1 MKFDDWMAAQN
12 PKYKPSDDTV
22 ALRLLRDCWRTAEY
36 HSAGAQ
42 ERELMI
48 ELMRAKCRKVGAGE
62 TAIVDAERLEWLMR
76 NVSGKEFRRLGVT
89 YGGNCGRD
97 RIDAAM
103 MGHNA
108 DVSGSPLAGDPLD
121 VSVGRER

>member
-1 MKFDDWMAAQN
+1 MTFDDWMRSRN
-12 PKYKPSDDTV
+12 PKHLPSDDTV
-22 ALRLLRDCWRTAEY
+22 ALRELRDCWRAAEY
-36 HSAGAQ
+36 HSERAQ

-48 ELMRAKCRKVGAGE
+48 ELMRNKCRKVGAGE
-62 TAIVDAERLEWLMR
+62 TAADSERLEWLMR

-103 MGHNA
+103 NPYNLN
-108 DVSGSPLAGDPLD
+108 STTPTAG
-121 VSVGRER
+121 